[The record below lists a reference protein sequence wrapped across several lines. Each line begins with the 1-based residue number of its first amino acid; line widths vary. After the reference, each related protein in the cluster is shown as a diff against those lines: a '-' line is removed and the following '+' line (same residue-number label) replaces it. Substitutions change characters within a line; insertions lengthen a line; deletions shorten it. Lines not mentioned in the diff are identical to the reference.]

1 MRGRA
6 PGDAAAA
13 LDAYCGAMTTSAR
26 AQWLAVLNP
35 VSGGGRGLRQRA
47 RIERLLRECGID
59 YRLMVSEHAG
69 QAIALAR
76 DAAHSGCR
84 RFVCIGGD
92 GTLNEVLNG
101 ALEAGA
107 GETTLALIPVGRG
120 DDWART
126 FGIPRDF
133 EAAVRLIAAG
143 HTRQQDVGVARFERG
158 GSAVQRHFINV
169 AGVGFDAYVVQR
181 TRVLRLGPLTYLAG
195 LLQGFLTFRAP
206 RLRVT
211 AGAFVREEKMFLAF
225 AAVGRYCGG
234 GMQVAPQA
242 IVDDGEFDVV
252 TVGEVSKGEL
262 VVNLRRLF
270 DGTLPEYAKVKTA
283 RAAQV
288 RVEAVPPAQVEA
300 DGELLG
306 QTPVTFSVLPR
317 AVRVVVP
324 K

>member
-1 MRGRA
+1 
-6 PGDAAAA
+6 
-13 LDAYCGAMTTSAR
+13 MTANAHT
-26 AQWLAVLNP
+26 QWLAVLNP

-47 RIERLLRECGID
+47 RIERLLRECNID
-59 YRLMVSEHAG
+59 YRLVVSERAG

-76 DAAHSGCR
+76 DAARTGCR

-107 GETTLALIPVGRG
+107 GDTTLALIPVGRG

-133 EAAVRLIAAG
+133 QAAVRLIAAG
-143 HTRQQDVGVARFERG
+143 HTKQQDVGVARFEHG

-181 TRVLRLGPLTYLAG
+181 TSALRLGPLTYLAG

-211 AGAFVREEKMFLAF
+211 AGAFVRDENMFLAF
-225 AAVGRYCGG
+225 AAIGCYCGG
-234 GMQVAPQA
+234 GMRVAPQA
-242 IVDDGEFDVV
+242 IVDDGKFDVV
-252 TVGEVSKGEL
+252 TVGEVGKGEL
-262 VVNLRRLF
+262 VINLRRLF
-270 DGTLPEYAKVKTA
+270 DGTLPEYPKVKTA
-283 RAAQV
+283 LAAQV

-306 QTPVTFSVLPR
+306 HTPVTFSVLPR
-317 AVRVVVP
+317 AVRVVAP
-324 K
+324 G